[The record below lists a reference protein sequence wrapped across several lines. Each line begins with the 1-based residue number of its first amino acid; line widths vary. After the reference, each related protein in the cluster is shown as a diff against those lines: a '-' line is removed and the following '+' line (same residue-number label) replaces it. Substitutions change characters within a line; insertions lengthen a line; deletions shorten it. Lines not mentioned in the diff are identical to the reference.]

1 MKQAVL
7 FFIYFLPKLLSAQF
21 TVTPIKKLR
30 PDTIA
35 DFLFIDTFEN
45 ELSSWTGEV
54 DKFQIE
60 NQLLLNSENA
70 RSPSFLHTPS
80 TEIRN
85 KIWEVGIEVNG
96 LLTTQNNVRLYLAA
110 TNDSL
115 PGNQHGYYLQI
126 DGASGNHTYK
136 LYKQNNATRTLLFQ
150 SKPTP
155 TQGGKLRARVRV
167 TCTINGEWRI
177 YIDEYDQGVFNLV
190 SDQDGNSAIRDLS
203 HESSLFSG
211 WMTRFSST
219 RKKDYILHYFL
230 INELEDIPPIHK
242 EPTYKAKPYD
252 VIINEIMADPSNSVG
267 LPEIEYVEL
276 KNLTNE
282 VIHLK
287 DWTYSSLTRTHRF
300 ENDSILPHSI
310 LVLYRAQDSL
320 SAKDYGHAIGLSS
333 WPILVNTGTTLSLNN
348 EDGLL
353 IDEVTYKP
361 SWYKDS
367 QKSKGGWSLERI
379 DPYLRCNDDE
389 NWIASI
395 DTQGG
400 TPGRENS
407 VYQEKAEQ
415 EMAIANLEFISSTQ
429 LNVTFN
435 RNIEP
440 MSASLKTI
448 YRINNGMGIPDS
460 VEVID
465 HKNIAL
471 FYFNEFIRGQHHKL
485 SIEDIADCI
494 GVKTTLTEEI
504 FLPERITPRDVLIN
518 EVLADPFKDGVEFV
532 EIYNNSNHTLNLNTL
547 YIGTVSE
554 STGAINIKRISFDN
568 HLIPPASYRLL
579 SPNSKVVA
587 MQYINSASEN
597 FIEMESFPQLKNSN
611 GTIVLMDGN
620 TQIDRF
626 DYHENM
632 HDALISDKKG
642 VSLERMSFN
651 IPTNEAGN
659 FRSAAAAVGYATP
672 GYKNSQVKEISDQQA
687 LITLTSKTFSP
698 DNDGFEDLLEIN
710 YHFETEEDVMATI
723 EIYNTKGVL
732 VRTLT
737 KNHRLANNGRL
748 YWNGLMDNTQLAGVG
763 IYIVV
768 IELYNA
774 KGMRKIV
781 KESCVLA
788 SKF

>member
-1 MKQAVL
+1 M
-7 FFIYFLPKLLSAQF
+7 
-21 TVTPIKKLR
+21 
-30 PDTIA
+30 
-35 DFLFIDTFEN
+35 
-45 ELSSWTGEV
+45 
-54 DKFQIE
+54 
-60 NQLLLNSENA
+60 
-70 RSPSFLHTPS
+70 
-80 TEIRN
+80 
-85 KIWEVGIEVNG
+85 
-96 LLTTQNNVRLYLAA
+96 
-110 TNDSL
+110 
-115 PGNQHGYYLQI
+115 
-126 DGASGNHTYK
+126 
-136 LYKQNNATRTLLFQ
+136 
-150 SKPTP
+150 
-155 TQGGKLRARVRV
+155 
-167 TCTINGEWRI
+167 
-177 YIDEYDQGVFNLV
+177 
-190 SDQDGNSAIRDLS
+190 
-203 HESSLFSG
+203 
-211 WMTRFSST
+211 
-219 RKKDYILHYFL
+219 
-230 INELEDIPPIHK
+230 
-242 EPTYKAKPYD
+242 
-252 VIINEIMADPSNSVG
+252 
-267 LPEIEYVEL
+267 
-276 KNLTNE
+276 
-282 VIHLK
+282 
-287 DWTYSSLTRTHRF
+287 
-300 ENDSILPHSI
+300 
-310 LVLYRAQDSL
+310 
-320 SAKDYGHAIGLSS
+320 
-333 WPILVNTGTTLSLNN
+333 NTGTTLSLNN